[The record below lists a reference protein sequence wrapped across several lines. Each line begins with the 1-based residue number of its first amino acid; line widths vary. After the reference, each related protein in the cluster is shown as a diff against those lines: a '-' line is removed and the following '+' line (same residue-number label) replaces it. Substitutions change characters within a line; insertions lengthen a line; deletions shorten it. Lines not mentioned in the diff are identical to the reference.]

1 MGSVELGGVVPD
13 QRAETFQLVMSNIEP
28 SQAVLGKNRP
38 EAIIVFLLS
47 ISGSVEAA
55 SQDISGH
62 QNWRGARNIA
72 DTN

>member
-55 SQDISGH
+55 
-62 QNWRGARNIA
+62 N
-72 DTN
+72 